1 MNRFPA
7 PARGNALVKL
17 LAWTLA
23 IGVIALPLVGAIN
36 GWFAAERWPFRQLR
50 VDAQFERVNAQ
61 QVRAA
66 VAPRLAGG
74 FFAVDLAELRTV
86 VEQVP
91 WVERAE
97 VRRRWPDTLEV
108 RLRERRAVAAWSDG
122 RLVDTRGELFEVPGE
137 TVPGGLPVIDG
148 PEARVAEVLAFL
160 RAVEQSMGGSAM
172 APARLSLSARG
183 SWSLATVDGAEIV
196 LGRDEPRERLQRF
209 LDAIARLD
217 GSEGLVLVRADLR
230 YAHGFAVEWRQ
241 LAPPVLPIAEP
252 IPASAPQA

>member
-1 MNRFPA
+1 MKRA
-7 PARGNALVKL
+7 AGNALLKL

-23 IGVIALPLVGAIN
+23 LGVIALPLVGALN

-74 FFAVDLAELRTV
+74 FFAVDLAELRKV

-108 RLRERRAVAAWSDG
+108 RLRERRAAAAWRDG
-122 RLVDTRGELFEVPGE
+122 RLVDMRGELFAVPGE
-137 TVPGGLPVIDG
+137 TVPGGLPVFDG
-148 PEARVAEVLAFL
+148 PDNRVAEMLAFL
-160 RAVEQSMGGSAM
+160 QAIEPSMRASAM

-196 LGRDEPRERLQRF
+196 LGRAQPRERLQRF
-209 LDAIARLD
+209 LDALARLD
-217 GSEGLVLVRADLR
+217 GSTGLQLARADLR
-230 YAHGFAVEWRQ
+230 YANGFAVEWRQ
-241 LAPPVLPIAEP
+241 ASPPLPPAADP
-252 IPASAPQA
+252 IPESAPQA